1 MSKCSC
7 SRTSL
12 LTNTQSLEAT
22 EKQRHTA
29 TLQHTRCLHFYRPAA
44 RHPVSE
50 SWFESQ
56 LLCFCPGFLL
66 REAVED
72 GAVAWAPGS
81 ARESWELLLAPGFPS
96 AGSLGCCSHY
106 GTGERRGGR
115 QGDGRSPWCALW
127 GALPFH
133 MLKTTKGSKAITIE
147 KLYFS
152 LISQKADFLSDLH
165 TDLQANKKRAN
176 VRRVTLP

>member
-165 TDLQANKKRAN
+165 TDLQANKK
-176 VRRVTLP
+176 TSKP